1 MNLRLHGAASGG
13 KTTTEASSLVLF
25 LSNVMGSWLNGKS
38 DHAKDAKEKKGGTD
52 MNNIFYI
59 VGVIVVVL
67 FFAGYF
73 GLR

>member
-1 MNLRLHGAASGG
+1 
-13 KTTTEASSLVLF
+13 
-25 LSNVMGSWLNGKS
+25 MGSWLNAKS